1 MILNVSGTGVD
12 ITTLELPQAITAVV
26 MYDQGEFDNHMV
38 LYGINLQRIKYG
50 VQIFCSNNSHITVY
64 LDEKLRAKNEF
75 RKVIEKV
82 TYVDLVTLRGRA
94 KRQHRKKRALEM
106 LRL

>member
-1 MILNVSGTGVD
+1 
-12 ITTLELPQAITAVV
+12 
-26 MYDQGEFDNHMV
+26 MYDQGEFDRYN
-38 LYGINLQRIKYG
+38 ILQGDEYG

-64 LDEKLRAKNEF
+64 LDEKLRAKKKF

-94 KRQHRKKRALEM
+94 KREDRKKKSM
-106 LRL
+106 GVLRL